1 MTTTDTRVMSLVD
14 LPLIRR
20 LTGSGTVL
28 DSEIGLTRDARGP
41 DSLLFSRL
49 IFPRGLYTLV
59 AHSDVRSVMGRFR
72 YRPDDVTAHVVYL
85 APALEADCDDSAW
98 LHVLDAMSCE
108 AGKHGA
114 HALVAEVDPADPL
127 FKTLRTARFATY
139 ARQTI
144 WQHEPFKTALPA
156 ARTPIHLTDDTSNDQ
171 MGIMALI
178 ASTVSPIVK
187 QVAAPH
193 SDMDGLVYRRNG
205 RIEGYIGVAEGPLG
219 VYLLPY
225 LHPDLYDD
233 AGDILRAAI
242 ARVERAARVP
252 VYICVRSY
260 HGWLNALMPDEG
272 FEVFTEQAVM
282 VRQIAAGIRQAQFSR
297 VRVNPQAAICT
308 GTWSTTATSDND
320 T

>member
-1 MTTTDTRVMSLVD
+1 MSLVD

-20 LTGSGTVL
+20 LTGSGTIL
-28 DSEIGLTRDARGP
+28 DSEIGLTRDARAP
-41 DSLLFSRL
+41 ESLLLSSLF
-49 IFPRGLYTLV
+49 FPRGLYTLV
-59 AHSDVRSVMGRFR
+59 AHSDVRPVMGQFR

-85 APALEADCDDSAW
+85 APELKTGCDDTAW
-98 LHVLDAMSCE
+98 LHMLDAMSRE

-114 HALVAEVDPADPL
+114 HALVAEAEPTCRL
-127 FKTLRTARFATY
+127 FETLRAARFATY
-139 ARQTI
+139 ARQTL
-144 WQHEPFKTALPA
+144 WRHAPFTDALPA
-156 ARTPIHLTDDTSNDQ
+156 SPVTLTDDTSNDQ

-178 ASTVSPIVK
+178 ASTVPPIVQ

-205 RIEGYIGVAEGPLG
+205 RIEGYIGVADGPLG

-242 ARVERAARVP
+242 ARVERSARVP
-252 VYICVRSY
+252 VYVCVRSY
-260 HGWLNALMPDEG
+260 HGWLNNIMPDEG
-272 FEVFTEQAVM
+272 FDSWTEQAVM
-282 VRQIAAGIRQAQFSR
+282 VRQIAAGIRHTEFSR
-297 VRVNPQAAICT
+297 VRVSGQTATCN
-308 GTWSTTATSDND
+308 GTWSTTATSDTD